1 MSGKNFGA
9 VSCDSCKA
17 FFRRNAGKSHN
28 WILTENQLLER
39 KRKLELRKQ
48 MWKQNKHFINNYN
61 DTDDTTQEI
70 LHLDMKS
77 ITDTDVNAYTNNSVQ
92 ELESIIN
99 YNDVCG
105 EQNLTDIAI
114 QTQEYTE
121 YYDNTIRQEPQ
132 LPVPIERPITDY
144 NNNFNETEF
153 SHLNEMMFAVNH
165 MQPNGAPAV
174 TWEPI
179 GMKEI
184 LKCFVTKYESD
195 IPLMVKMCRSLR
207 SFNGLCESDQL
218 SLIKYGGMEVLILR
232 NVKLYDRNCASWILV
247 MLSLILLFD
256 PNRPDIELKH
266 IVKYLQLKYQSES
279 EANTRLLSLMKI
291 FKHIREMTKTIYLP
305 AIISVP
311 LLEFVCL
318 FDNNCKITSITRR
331 FCRTC
336 RLRKCFDVGM
346 KEDWIL
352 SEEDKN
358 ERRLKKEF
366 KRQQQMKL
374 IDESI
379 TKDTGSA
386 DICSSDM
393 TVTSTTG
400 SDSTSD
406 GQTSRDSNS
415 ITITENNIT
424 SDIDVVNYNPPIAT
438 IDRPIDDYNPKTFN
452 EIESNHIRELLSATN
467 HLLLHYVPIITSEFM
482 SYDEYKDALLWKWEG
497 DIPMLTNMAKNLHGF
512 NTLCESDQIS
522 LLKHGALEMIILRF
536 TIGYDKNKNDWIAVQ
551 GNKARSSLVFWKQG
565 DLDPKFDG
573 HVNILT
579 SMLNFWDGDPFIIN
593 LLTAISVFNPNRQN
607 LINRQAIKFQRHCY
621 MHLLKRYLLLKYGS
635 DCESSICGDKAQGR
649 NFGEFMC
656 LFDDNCKITLITR
669 RFCRTCRLR
678 KCFDVGMIEDWILTE
693 EDKTERRLKKEFKL
707 QNKMRYNTNAFTTNT
722 GSDTNSLSDMSI
734 TSTTSIDSTSD
745 GQTSRND
752 NYEDN
757 NITSDVVNYN
767 APIAAIS
774 RPIDD
779 YNAKTLNEIEFTH
792 IRELLSAT
800 NHLQRHY
807 VPIVTS
813 EPMSYDEFREALIY
827 KSESDMSTLVNM
839 VKQLH
844 GFNTLCES
852 DQISL
857 LKHGA
862 IEMSILRLTIGFNK
876 LDNSWIAVQGNKSIK
891 FRLEY
896 WKQASN
902 NDKFDA
908 HYNVFASML
917 NHWDRD
923 PVIMDLLTA
932 ISVFN
937 PNRPNLMNRQA
948 IK

>member
-1 MSGKNFGA
+1 
-9 VSCDSCKA
+9 
-17 FFRRNAGKSHN
+17 
-28 WILTENQLLER
+28 
-39 KRKLELRKQ
+39 
-48 MWKQNKHFINNYN
+48 
-61 DTDDTTQEI
+61 
-70 LHLDMKS
+70 MK
-77 ITDTDVNAYTNNSVQ
+77 
-92 ELESIIN
+92 
-99 YNDVCG
+99 
-105 EQNLTDIAI
+105 
-114 QTQEYTE
+114 
-121 YYDNTIRQEPQ
+121 
-132 LPVPIERPITDY
+132 
-144 NNNFNETEF
+144 
-153 SHLNEMMFAVNH
+153 
-165 MQPNGAPAV
+165 
-174 TWEPI
+174 
-179 GMKEI
+179 
-184 LKCFVTKYESD
+184 
-195 IPLMVKMCRSLR
+195 
-207 SFNGLCESDQL
+207 
-218 SLIKYGGMEVLILR
+218 
-232 NVKLYDRNCASWILV
+232 
-247 MLSLILLFD
+247 
-256 PNRPDIELKH
+256 
-266 IVKYLQLKYQSES
+266 
-279 EANTRLLSLMKI
+279 
-291 FKHIREMTKTIYLP
+291 
-305 AIISVP
+305 
-311 LLEFVCL
+311 EFVCL

-336 RLRKCFDVGM
+336 RLRQCFAVGM

-352 SEEDKN
+352 TEEDKN

-366 KRQQQMKL
+366 KRQQQMKH
-374 IDESI
+374 IEESI
-379 TKDTGSA
+379 TKDTGSTGSA
-386 DICSSDM
+386 DKSSSDI

-406 GQTSRDSNS
+406 GQTSPDSNS

-522 LLKHGALEMIILRF
+522 LMKHGALEMIILRF
-536 TIGYDKNKNDWIAVQ
+536 TIGYDTNNNDWIAVQ
-551 GNKARSSLVFWKQG
+551 GYKARSSMVCWNQG
-565 DLDPKFDG
+565 NLDSKYDISKYDG

-579 SMLNFWDGDPFIIN
+579 SMLNYWDGDPFIIN
-593 LLTAISVFNPNRQN
+593 LLTAITVFNSNRPN
-607 LINRQAIKFQRHCY
+607 LINKQAINFKKIQDLSQLFLNTFRGV
-621 MHLLKRYLLLKYGS
+621 KWS
-635 DCESSICGDKAQGR
+635 VSSICGDKAQGR

-656 LFDDNCKITLITR
+656 LFDDNCKITSITR

-693 EDKTERRLKKEFKL
+693 EDKTERKLKKEFKL
-707 QNKMRYNTNAFTTNT
+707 QKQMKYNTTSAFTTNT

-734 TSTTSIDSTSD
+734 TSTTSNESTGD
-745 GQTSRND
+745 DQTSHNN
-752 NYEDN
+752 NYED

-827 KSESDMSTLVNM
+827 KSENDMSMLVNM

-844 GFNTLCES
+844 GFSSLYES

-862 IEMSILRLTIGFNK
+862 IEMSILRLIIGYNK
-876 LDNSWIAVQGNKSIK
+876 FDNSWIAVQGNKSIK
-891 FRLEY
+891 FRMEY

-932 ISVFN
+932 ISCIYAK
-937 PNRPNLMNRQA
+937 PLGSRPRYYGLVDGYIGIQPKPA
-948 IK
+948 EPHKQTGD